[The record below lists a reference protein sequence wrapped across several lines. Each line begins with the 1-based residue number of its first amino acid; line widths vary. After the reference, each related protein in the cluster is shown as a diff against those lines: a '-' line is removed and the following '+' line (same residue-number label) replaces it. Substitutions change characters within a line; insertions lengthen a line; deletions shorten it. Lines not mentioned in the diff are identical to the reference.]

1 MEIPFY
7 YSFKEFKENYE
18 TDLKKWLE
26 VYTEGDETDFLNK
39 VNSVYSK
46 YYDFLGEF
54 CGTKEVEKCI
64 RQKYVP
70 DVFDGS
76 GGIYDKEGNYYEYV
90 HIRNIVMDLDFR
102 LMDTNFSDR
111 DEDFAEIK
119 DKRGLLKV
127 LFEYNLLDK
136 EDCLISGPIYIGF
149 KEIYDLELFWK
160 FDKTTL
166 GKWYLCFDE
175 IKYTNFKLSIP
186 KIYNFIQE
194 KLNLKIEKETQTP
207 PPDEVESITLPENTD
222 KIQINGN
229 YQLLAFLFREL
240 IEKGYI
246 NAPTRNGK
254 PSHKRTAEM
263 LLKHFEFTNKTE
275 QPSVDNL
282 TNYIKNNTYSMQ
294 KQSLFKIPS
303 IKKAN
308 D

>member
-1 MEIPFY
+1 MEVPFY

-46 YYDFLGEF
+46 YYDYDFLGEF

-70 DVFDGS
+70 DEFDGS

-207 PPDEVESITLPENTD
+207 PPDEVESITLPENIKTTKTD
-222 KIQINGN
+222 TIR
-229 YQLLAFLFREL
+229 LLHYTGILDFLLEKYPRMNESNLASFFEL
-240 IEKGYI
+240 ITKTPI
-246 NAPTRNGK
+246 T
-254 PSHKRTAEM
+254 HKNQN
-263 LLKHFEFTNKTE
+263 KHFYKNTDDSMYHKE
-275 QPSVDNL
+275 NL
-282 TNYIKNNTYSMQ
+282 DLILSKFNMIAEN
-294 KQSLFKIPS
+294 P
-303 IKKAN
+303 KK
-308 D
+308 